1 MFPIS
6 STSQVKSLKCSYIFF
21 YIASMLKVIV
31 IEYCKTTCIQ
41 RFFFLKTSN
50 SLRKDHLVM
59 VSVTKVLKITGFIL
73 TCTLTVLSGNWGNG
87 GPFLFFITG
96 FWRVYACKWKFTNR
110 RRYLAFWHTFGFGIS
125 SIYSITKLEDN
136 GDSCS
141 VRCVRHY
148 TQINVLLSIRMWCW
162 VSYLCSYVNC
172 SEGNSLDFACKR
184 AQGF

>member
-1 MFPIS
+1 
-6 STSQVKSLKCSYIFF
+6 
-21 YIASMLKVIV
+21 MLKVIV
-31 IEYCKTTCIQ
+31 IEYCKTICIQ

-50 SLRKDHLVM
+50 SLRKDHLVV

-136 GDSCS
+136 DDSCS

-148 TQINVLLSIRMWCW
+148 TQINVLLSIQTWCW